1 MKNECSYVRDVL
13 PLYFEN
19 MVSEDTAAF
28 VEEHLKTC
36 PGCFSD
42 LEAMRAETKT
52 EKQDGVTARALD
64 GEALSSMKG
73 IRRKLRRK
81 AYQTAAIIA
90 AIFIVFCVLLYYFP
104 VYRVLEVGHVKF
116 GDYYT
121 GEEIAMALYIG
132 SAPDRRQAQ
141 SVLRLADEAFNDVRH
156 TRAENEEKYGLLA
169 RYATNTES
177 YGDMAYNEHTLE
189 LWSAHLNENEGW
201 LWVYYSSQTFDHDGS
216 IVCGSSRVPPL
227 WRVEKNAAGE
237 WTVTQIREHP

>member
-1 MKNECSYVRDVL
+1 
-13 PLYFEN
+13 
-19 MVSEDTAAF
+19 
-28 VEEHLKTC
+28 
-36 PGCFSD
+36 
-42 LEAMRAETKT
+42 MRARRRPKA
-52 EKQDGVTARALD
+52 GWCNGARLD

-141 SVLRLADEAFNDVRH
+141 SVLRLADRGFQR
-156 TRAENEEKYGLLA
+156 RP
-169 RYATNTES
+169 
-177 YGDMAYNEHTLE
+177 AYP
-189 LWSAHLNENEGW
+189 G
-201 LWVYYSSQTFDHDGS
+201 
-216 IVCGSSRVPPL
+216 
-227 WRVEKNAAGE
+227 
-237 WTVTQIREHP
+237 RE

>member
-36 PGCFSD
+36 PGCFSE

-104 VYRVLEVGHVKF
+104 VYRVLEGGHVKF

-141 SVLRLADEAFNDVRH
+141 SVLRLADEAFNDVGIPGQRMRKNTACSRAMRR
-156 TRAENEEKYGLLA
+156 TRTA
-169 RYATNTES
+169 
-177 YGDMAYNEHTLE
+177 
-189 LWSAHLNENEGW
+189 
-201 LWVYYSSQTFDHDGS
+201 
-216 IVCGSSRVPPL
+216 
-227 WRVEKNAAGE
+227 
-237 WTVTQIREHP
+237 TVTWRIMSIRLSCGRPT

>member
-36 PGCFSD
+36 PGCFSE
-42 LEAMRAETKT
+42 LEAMRSGTKT

-121 GEEIAMALYIG
+121 G
-132 SAPDRRQAQ
+132 
-141 SVLRLADEAFNDVRH
+141 
-156 TRAENEEKYGLLA
+156 
-169 RYATNTES
+169 
-177 YGDMAYNEHTLE
+177 
-189 LWSAHLNENEGW
+189 
-201 LWVYYSSQTFDHDGS
+201 
-216 IVCGSSRVPPL
+216 
-227 WRVEKNAAGE
+227 
-237 WTVTQIREHP
+237 